1 MTLIKTFEEFNK
13 PAVIDEARTVGNVS
27 VANPEKTLLD
37 SKTLEVKRWNVVI
50 RSGEEGNVDVKNPS
64 DTLLNTL
71 AKDSDFKKWWLGSDL
86 TIEGVSYPNTALLA
100 IIDLGVQNKTNLI
113 GQKVFKA
120 QIAFLPYI
128 KMRSGGDGAI
138 TVNYD
143 VTKVPHSASTQVEG
157 STDMLVAWNKTDLP
171 KLMVLVKD
179 KDGKVIDNAII
190 AKDKKTGAN
199 IKTSPENL
207 VTPAYVEENGAPGG
221 IYTAAANAVVAAN
234 GVTTTTTTA
243 APGTAAVVAT
253 TIKAGLK
260 SSNSFSQEVQDL
272 QNKILANGGD
282 AAAKIKAV
290 GGADGK
296 YGNATA
302 TAIAILT
309 GTPAVPVIDITQ
321 DIADKLNTVLKDV
334 KVAAPVVKQP
344 DASTQNKK
352 APKKDPGF

>member
-37 SKTLEVKRWNVVI
+37 PEKLELKRWNVVI

-128 KMRSGGDGAI
+128 KMFSGGDGLV

-143 VTKVPHSASTQVEG
+143 VTKVPHSASTQVEN

-171 KLMVLVKD
+171 QLIAYTKD
-179 KDGKVIDNAII
+179 KDGKMEKGILAIN
-190 AKDKKTGAN
+190 KETGGP
-199 IKTSPENL
+199 IKTQPENL
-207 VTPAYVEENGAPGG
+207 VTPAYVEKNGAPGG
-221 IYTAAANAVVAAN
+221 IYKAAANAAVAAN
-234 GVTTTTTTA
+234 DVTTTTTTA
-243 APGTAAVVAT
+243 APGTAVVVAT

-260 SSNSFSQEVQDL
+260 SNNVFSQDVKDL

-302 TAIAILT
+302 TAIGILT

-321 DIADKLNTVLKDV
+321 DIADKLNTILKDV
-334 KVAAPVVKQP
+334 KVAAPVVKP
-344 DASTQNKK
+344 DTTKKPTGKKQAS
-352 APKKDPGF
+352 ADPGF